1 MKKILVL
8 SAAIM
13 FCFATS
19 NSYAGDIF
27 IGKKGGGPNGYNSVK
42 ETHGGGVS
50 SLDCQDPG
58 YCSCTWTVQPSLI
71 VPSTGNPY
79 TSDQIEA
86 MVEQQISN
94 NIVQGS
100 FNLDNDP
107 TVIVSWGGTD
117 VDNYSMQVQYN
128 SNN

>member
-13 FCFATS
+13 FCFAAS

-50 SLDCQDPG
+50 SLDCNDPG

-71 VPSTGNPY
+71 VPSTGNQY
-79 TSDQIEA
+79 TADQIA
-86 MVEQQISN
+86 AIVERQISN
-94 NIVQGS
+94 NILQGS
-100 FNLDNDP
+100 FYLDNDQS
-107 TVIVSWGGTD
+107 VQVSWAGAD
-117 VDNYSMQVQYN
+117 IEDYSMHVQYN
-128 SNN
+128 NN